1 MNKGWFMEEI
11 NQYSCDEIFF
21 SRREEILNLR
31 SLKYQYDEFVSDLE
45 YFFNGQVKDNDIH
58 LFKGEIFELS
68 DVAEDFFFPFRT
80 EDGKLKFVENESWR
94 TLIMASLLLTRIH
107 HREMR

>member
-1 MNKGWFMEEI
+1 MSKSKNSNRFYVYIYFDPRKPG
-11 NQYSCDEIFF
+11 
-21 SRREEILNLR
+21 
-31 SLKYQYDEFVSDLE
+31 KYQYDEFISDLE

-68 DVAEDFFFPFRT
+68 DVAEDFFLPFRI

-107 HREMR
+107 NREMR